1 MKTTAGAG
9 EEASMTIQGSVCV
22 CGGCPAQ
29 YVDVNKHSG
38 STFTFEELSAI
49 YDSHN

>member
-9 EEASMTIQGSVCV
+9 EEASMTQYRGVCV
-22 CGGCPAQ
+22 CGPAQ